1 MNISVRRLEEIQ
13 SIILDGVIPSGL
25 EPLALEL
32 FSIHY
37 DHNMVY
43 RQYCDLIRKNPANV
57 RLLDEIPYLPIRF
70 FRSHEIALSG
80 LETEFIFKSSGTTGE
95 DRSRHFV
102 HSLHWYRSNAVRLF
116 EQYFRPLSDLNIYA
130 YLPSYT
136 DRPDSSLIDM
146 VNALGKCTH
155 KKGTVYFSHASEI
168 IDYLNSDSPHE
179 NDVLFG
185 VSFALLDLASKAA
198 SQNWDGILI
207 ETGGM
212 KRRGRELAKADLFA
226 SLKTMLQQARLCSEY
241 GMTELMSQC
250 YAEFD
255 LRFMVPDTVK
265 LKFNPIDDPL
275 GRVAHR
281 RIGQINILDLANLY
295 SCPFI
300 QTEDLG
306 IMLEDGSFTLEGR
319 IQDAEIRGC
328 HQLFDE

>member
-43 RQYCDLIRKNPANV
+43 RQYCDLIRQN
-57 RLLDEIPYLPIRF
+57 LDEIPYLPIRF

-146 VNALGKCTH
+146 V
-155 KKGTVYFSHASEI
+155 I
-168 IDYLNSDSPHE
+168 
-179 NDVLFG
+179 
-185 VSFALLDLASKAA
+185 ALLDLASKAA

-212 KRRGRELAKADLFA
+212 KRSGRELAKADLFA
-226 SLKTMLQQARLCSEY
+226 SLKTMLPQARLCSEY